1 MTFEEEE
8 RLYRVLFEDSDEE
21 VGNEVYELYD
31 TLSEVIQNRTPILPQ
46 KERVL
51 H

>member
-8 RLYRVLFEDSDEE
+8 RIYRILFEDSDEE
-21 VGNEVYELYD
+21 VGNEVYEVYD
-31 TLSEVIQNRTPILPQ
+31 TLTEILENKTLLPQ
-46 KERVL
+46 TVRVL

>member
-1 MTFEEEE
+1 MTIEEEE

-21 VGNEVYELYD
+21 VGNEVYEIYD
-31 TLSEVIQNRTPILPQ
+31 TLTEVLENRSLLPQ
-46 KERVL
+46 TVRVL

>member
-8 RLYRVLFEDSDEE
+8 RIYRILFEDSDEE
-21 VGNEVYELYD
+21 VGNEVYEVYD
-31 TLSEVIQNRTPILPQ
+31 ALTEILENKSLLPQ
-46 KERVL
+46 TVRVL

>member
-1 MTFEEEE
+1 MTEKEEE

-21 VGNEVYELYD
+21 VGNEIYEVYD
-31 TLSEVIQNRTPILPQ
+31 TLTEVIQNRSQLPQ
-46 KERVL
+46 TVRIL